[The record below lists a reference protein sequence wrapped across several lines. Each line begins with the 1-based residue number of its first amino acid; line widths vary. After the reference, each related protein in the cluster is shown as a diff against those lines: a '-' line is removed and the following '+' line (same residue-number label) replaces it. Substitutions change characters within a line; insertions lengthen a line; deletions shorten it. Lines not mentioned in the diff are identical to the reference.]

1 MLVTQIPCAKGM
13 LHTADPG
20 CRQFLTGITGTL
32 QSFNFANTNNPQLL
46 TGKHSYSFA
55 FNLDLQFNFRQAYTH
70 FLYGNCKV
78 HLGKIAPITL
88 HNFCI

>member
-1 MLVTQIPCAKGM
+1 MLQSRYWSMLITQIPCSKGM

-46 TGKHSYSFA
+46 AGKQSHSFL
-55 FNLDLQFNFRQAYTH
+55 FNMDLQFNLVTSVKLIH
-70 FLYGNCKV
+70 T
-78 HLGKIAPITL
+78 P
-88 HNFCI
+88 